1 MFNVMDLRF
10 PEPLL
15 QLAIIQI
22 TRDKL
27 FPFDIWGYRVIGLWS
42 NNGYSVRG
50 YEVMVLRVMGL

>member
-1 MFNVMDLRF
+1 MDLRF